1 MAQLILIPGLA
12 ANAVMWQHQ
21 LDALDALDTP
31 IPARVSDAH
40 ARHDTI
46 EDMAG
51 ALLADYP
58 GDLVLCGASM
68 GGIVAM
74 EVARQAP
81 DRIRGLAL
89 LGTNAKPETDDV
101 RKLREMAIGLFEAGR
116 AAEVLRANVLL
127 AFHASRAG
135 DRQLVQI
142 YLDFVLA
149 AGADQLVRQNRAI
162 MARPDARKHLACV
175 RCPVLVMCGDSD
187 QLTPPECSREILALI
202 PRAQLVMVA
211 GCGHML
217 TMEQPDK
224 VNATLLPWLQQF
236 NW

>member
-12 ANAVMWQHQ
+12 AKAVMWQHQ
-21 LDALDALDTP
+21 HEAHDTLDTP

-40 ARHDTI
+40 ARHDTV

-175 RCPVLVMCGDSD
+175 RCPVSA
-187 QLTPPECSREILALI
+187 PIF
-202 PRAQLVMVA
+202 RASIRVA
-211 GCGHML
+211 
-217 TMEQPDK
+217 
-224 VNATLLPWLQQF
+224 
-236 NW
+236 